1 MNMHATPSTGFGLN
15 PNDELNDLRMSD
27 KARPLYDHVRKFL
40 KETVAPVQVEYE
52 AAGKGKT
59 DRWSFTDKQL
69 ELLDKIK
76 SKAKSEGLWNFFL
89 PDSETGEGLSNL
101 DYAFIA
107 AELGKYPLGSESM
120 NCSAPDTGNM
130 EVLERVGTKEQKE
143 KWLKPLLN
151 GEIRSAYVMTEPN
164 VASSD
169 AKNVSTTAKL
179 DGDEWVINGQKVWTS
194 GAHYSDFG
202 ILLVRTDPKVP
213 KHKGLTMFIVN
224 MKQKG
229 VEARP
234 IHQASGGREFNEV
247 YFTDVRIPDSD
258 RLGEVGAGWKVAL
271 VTLMNER
278 LAVGGSPG
286 PDWAEIMDYA
296 RQSGTLSDQAF
307 REKLADWYVAAQGY
321 KLTKFRT
328 QTALSRGQTPGPENS
343 IGKIITA
350 NHLQDICNSA
360 IEMQDHY
367 GIITE
372 SERMPADAIFQQS
385 FMWAPG
391 LRIAGGT
398 DEILKN
404 IIAERVL
411 GLPQD
416 VRVDKDVPFDKIP
429 TSGSRK

>member
-1 MNMHATPSTGFGLN
+1 MDFNDTP
-15 PNDELNDLRMSD
+15 E
-27 KARPLYDHVRKFL
+27 
-40 KETVAPVQVEYE
+40 E
-52 AAGKGKT
+52 AAFRAEARAFLEKHLKPKGSAPASR
-59 DRWSFTDKQL
+59 DRVNML
-69 ELLDKIK
+69 E
-76 SKAKSEGLWNFFL
+76 KAKAWQKTKAENKFAQITWPEEWGGRGGTAMQSVIWGQEESKFDAPTGPFAIGLGMCVPTVIAFGSDEHKKRYVQKALMGEEIWCQLFSEPSAGSDVAGLK
-89 PDSETGEGLSNL
+89 TR
-101 DYAFIA
+101 AV
-107 AELGKYPLGSESM
+107 K
-120 NCSAPDTGNM
+120 
-130 EVLERVGTKEQKE
+130 
-143 KWLKPLLN
+143 
-151 GEIRSAYVMTEPN
+151 
-164 VASSD
+164 
-169 AKNVSTTAKL
+169 

-224 MKQKG
+224 MKQPG
-229 VEARP
+229 VEVRP

-247 YFTDVRIPDSD
+247 YFTDVRIPDKD
-258 RLGEVGAGWKVAL
+258 RLGDVGAGWKVAL

-286 PDWAEIMDYA
+286 PDWGEIMEYA
-296 RQSGTLSDQAF
+296 RDQGTISDQAF

-367 GIITE
+367 GIINETD
-372 SERMPADAIFQQS
+372 RMPADAIFQQS

-416 VRVDKDVPFDKIP
+416 VRVDKDLPFDQMK
-429 TSGSRK
+429 SG

>member
-1 MNMHATPSTGFGLN
+1 MDFNDTPEEAEFRAEANAFLSQHLKPKAGAPSRERGDEFMKQAKAWQKTKAMNG
-15 PNDELNDLRMSD
+15 
-27 KARPLYDHVRKFL
+27 
-40 KETVAPVQVEYE
+40 
-52 AAGKGKT
+52 
-59 DRWSFTDKQL
+59 
-69 ELLDKIK
+69 
-76 SKAKSEGLWNFFL
+76 
-89 PDSETGEGLSNL
+89 
-101 DYAFIA
+101 YANITWPK
-107 AELGKYPLGSESM
+107 ELGGRGGTSMQQVIWNQEEAKFDAPTGPFTIGLGMCIPTVIAFGSDEHKKRYVQKALMGEEIWCQLFSEP
-120 NCSAPDTGNM
+120 SAGSDVAG
-130 EVLERVGTKEQKE
+130 LKTKAVK
-143 KWLKPLLN
+143 
-151 GEIRSAYVMTEPN
+151 
-164 VASSD
+164 
-169 AKNVSTTAKL
+169 

-194 GAHYSDFG
+194 GAHYSDYG
-202 ILLVRTDPKVP
+202 ILLVRTDPTVP

-224 MKQKG
+224 MKQQG

-286 PDWAEIMDYA
+286 PDYSEIMEYA
-296 RQSGTLSDQAF
+296 RQIGILNDQAF

-328 QTALSRGQTPGPENS
+328 QTALSRGETPGPENS
-343 IGKIITA
+343 IGKILTA
-350 NHLQDICNSA
+350 NQLQDICNTG
-360 IEMQDHY
+360 IELQDHY
-367 GIITE
+367 GLISDDE
-372 SERMPADAIFQQS
+372 LAPMKAIFQQS

-416 VRVDKDVPFDKIP
+416 VRVDKDIAFEDLRV
-429 TSGSRK
+429 G